1 MPKDSLIALANSTI
15 EEQSNLQSMV
25 QHWPSAIT
33 ATVIREHFPHCKAC
47 LLAHQKKLAFFR
59 PSSDNTSR
67 HESRTPK
74 VSTYHTPGQLGQVDI
89 WGPYHVGRSGNT
101 HMFTLID
108 AFSQY
113 AVSLPCTN
121 KPGELPKLL
130 SQAIGIFYLWV

>member
-1 MPKDSLIALANSTI
+1 MIALANSTI
-15 EEQSNLQSMV
+15 KEQRDLQPMV
-25 QHWPSAIT
+25 MHWPSATT

-47 LLAHQKKLAFFR
+47 LLANQKKLAFFR
-59 PSSDNTSR
+59 PSPENTSR
-67 HESRTPK
+67 HESRTTK

-121 KPGELPKLL
+121 KSGELPKLL
-130 SQAIGIFYLWV
+130 SQEFFKQTGRV